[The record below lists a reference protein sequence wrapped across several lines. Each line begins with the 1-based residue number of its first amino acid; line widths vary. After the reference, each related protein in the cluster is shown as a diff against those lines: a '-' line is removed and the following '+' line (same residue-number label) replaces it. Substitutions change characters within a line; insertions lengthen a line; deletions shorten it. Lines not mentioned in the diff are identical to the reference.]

1 MARPG
6 ERLAQAV
13 KSLVA
18 THSIVASRLPE
29 SAGMLLMEKET
40 QQQRC
45 PLCANPA
52 EYRWVNSKNTKHFYC
67 THCGQFEISVGA
79 QKRLEKGPNHRKLT
93 LSQGAREH
101 PYRYTLVITL
111 PEDKEL
117 LCVLH
122 KYVKNSDLHQ

>member
-29 SAGMLLMEKET
+29 SAGILLMEKET

-52 EYRWVNSKNTKHFYC
+52 EYRWVDSKNTKHFYC
-67 THCGQFEISVGA
+67 THCGQFEISVDA

-93 LSQGAREH
+93 LSQVAREH
-101 PYRYTLVITL
+101 PYRYTLVIAL

-117 LCVLH
+117 VSLCH
-122 KYVKNSDLHQ
+122 KYVKNSDLPP